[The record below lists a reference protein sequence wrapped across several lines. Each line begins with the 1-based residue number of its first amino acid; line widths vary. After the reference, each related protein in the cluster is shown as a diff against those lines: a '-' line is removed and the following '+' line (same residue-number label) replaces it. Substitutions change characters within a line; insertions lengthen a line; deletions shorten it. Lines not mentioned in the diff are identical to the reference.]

1 VRVKVK
7 NKNLDY
13 STATGKPT
21 LAFIDAVALIVGIV
35 IGAGIFETPAFVA
48 ANTGSDELLLLTWVL
63 GGGMS
68 LIGAVCYAELATA
81 YPHPGGNYYYLQR
94 AFGKAIAFLFAW
106 GRMTVIQTGSLAL
119 LAFVFGDYAS
129 QILPLGDYSSSV
141 YAALA
146 IGILTVLNLIGIRQG
161 TKLVDGSQSL
171 GVVISCHCWFTICFA
186 FYSCRTN

>member
-1 VRVKVK
+1 MKHIK
-7 NKNLDY
+7 QQLLDY
-13 STATGKPT
+13 SIRIPKPT
-21 LAFIDAVALIVGIV
+21 LTFIDAVALIVGIV

-48 ANTGSDELLLLTWVL
+48 ANTGSDGLLLLTWVL

-106 GRMTVIQTGSLAL
+106 GRMTVIQTGSLAI

-129 QILPLGDYSSSV
+129 QILPLGDYSASV

-146 IGILTVLNLIGIRQG
+146 IGILTILTVGGFGGL
-161 TKLVDGSQSL
+161 
-171 GVVISCHCWFTICFA
+171 
-186 FYSCRTN
+186 